1 MLFAIWKIRLLDNFT
16 LVMILFHGT
25 HQTWIGSKDQFFS
38 YMQEKTMMMKMKF
51 HNIDNF
57 SLFYTITIFVNKYK
71 TFYLGPDCL
80 ELNIFNFLLYT
91 LTLHVWFLAKKSAES
106 QICPPKMASPEKKVF
121 WSLPMFLLSNRGK
134 FKGWLWA

>member
-1 MLFAIWKIRLLDNFT
+1 
-16 LVMILFHGT
+16 
-25 HQTWIGSKDQFFS
+25 
-38 YMQEKTMMMKMKF
+38 MMMKMKF
-51 HNIDNF
+51 HNIYNF

-106 QICPPKMASPEKKVF
+106 QICPPKMASPEKKDTTGLAKKSAEFQICPPKMASPEKKVF
-121 WSLPMFLLSNRGK
+121 WSLPMFLL
-134 FKGWLWA
+134 

>member
-1 MLFAIWKIRLLDNFT
+1 MKQAEIIVDMLFAIWKIRLLDNFT

-51 HNIDNF
+51 HNIYNF
-57 SLFYTITIFVNKYK
+57 SLFYTITIFVNKYEYK
-71 TFYLGPDCL
+71 TFNLGPDRL

-91 LTLHVWFLAKKSAES
+91 LNL
-106 QICPPKMASPEKKVF
+106 Q
-121 WSLPMFLLSNRGK
+121 
-134 FKGWLWA
+134 

>member
-1 MLFAIWKIRLLDNFT
+1 ML
-16 LVMILFHGT
+16 
-25 HQTWIGSKDQFFS
+25 
-38 YMQEKTMMMKMKF
+38 MKMKF

-57 SLFYTITIFVNKYK
+57 SLFYTITIFVNKYEYK

-121 WSLPMFLLSNRGK
+121 WSLPMFLLFNPLCSFG
-134 FKGWLWA
+134 LHVL